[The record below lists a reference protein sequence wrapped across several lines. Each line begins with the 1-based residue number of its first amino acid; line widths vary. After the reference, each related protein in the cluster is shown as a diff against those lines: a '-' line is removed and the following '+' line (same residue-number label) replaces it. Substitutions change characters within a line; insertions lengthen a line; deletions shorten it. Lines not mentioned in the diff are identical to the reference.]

1 MKVAICVGHSRRI
14 LGKLDGGAVSAG
26 GVNEHTFN
34 SEVAGLLAE
43 KLKRFGIVATIFD
56 SYSGNGYGAAMR
68 DVAEKVRKFGADIA
82 LELHFNAADGSA
94 KGYEYLCYNSSP
106 NGKRLATILLSEH
119 GRAFP
124 VAKARGVKPLSS
136 GDRGCEFVRLT
147 HCPAVICEPFFGDNQ
162 NEWGLYSRSIDR
174 LAEVYAS
181 AVYKYF
187 V

>member
-34 SEVAGLLAE
+34 GEVAGRFAE
-43 KLKRFGIVATIFD
+43 KLKAFGITPAIFD
-56 SYSGNGYGAAMR
+56 SYVGNGYTAAMR
-68 DVAEKVRKFGADIA
+68 DVTYKVRKFGADLA
-82 LELHFNAADGSA
+82 LELHFNAADGVA
-94 KGYEYLCYNSSP
+94 KGYEYLCHNGSA

-119 GRAFP
+119 GREYP
-124 VAKARGVKPLSS
+124 VAKARGVKPLTS
-136 GDRGCEFVRLT
+136 GDRGYEFVNLT
-147 HCPAVICEPFFGDNQ
+147 HCPAVICEPFFGDNEA
-162 NEWGLYSRSIDR
+162 EWNLYSGTIDR
-174 LAEVYAS
+174 LAEVYAN